1 MTLRYKQ
8 QINGACI
15 WLSLTALFLSG
26 SVMLAAQV
34 VSAQTRDHFSQELPS
49 GNNQDESGFPAF
61 RKAKQGGAHKKK
73 AEPEFG
79 GEPPGF
85 GDNDGSFRRAQFME
99 NRNRQENDLP
109 GWGMRRMK
117 MDAIGDG
124 ASAVAPGQNFP
135 GGMLNRP
142 FHPGG
147 PGQGGASFNSRQLD
161 LTPLSLSEEQ
171 KDRVRQMRQQTRLKV
186 RDLHKEVLQRQ
197 SGLRKL
203 IFDPDASEADIRS
216 ARSQLRQMQDQV
228 DEANMN
234 DLLAIRALLTAEQRK
249 HLPDCLPSR
258 RATGYGAPGQPP
270 GAFPGG
276 PGGKQSAEFNR
287 RSLEAAS
294 ETAREK

>member
-1 MTLRYKQ
+1 
-8 QINGACI
+8 
-15 WLSLTALFLSG
+15 
-26 SVMLAAQV
+26 
-34 VSAQTRDHFSQELPS
+34 
-49 GNNQDESGFPAF
+49 
-61 RKAKQGGAHKKK
+61 
-73 AEPEFG
+73 
-79 GEPPGF
+79 
-85 GDNDGSFRRAQFME
+85 
-99 NRNRQENDLP
+99 
-109 GWGMRRMK
+109 
-117 MDAIGDG
+117 
-124 ASAVAPGQNFP
+124 
-135 GGMLNRP
+135 
-142 FHPGG
+142 
-147 PGQGGASFNSRQLD
+147 
-161 LTPLSLSEEQ
+161 
-171 KDRVRQMRQQTRLKV
+171 MRQQPRLKV